1 MGTKKLTAIPTVSL
15 CGPDVAYAT
24 VWPRRS
30 DIRNVSHFVAKHL
43 GHTSAYATVWPGGS
57 DINIFAHFVTQILG
71 HTSAYATVWPRR
83 SD

>member
-30 DIRNVSHFVAKHL
+30 D
-43 GHTSAYATVWPGGS
+43 
-57 DINIFAHFVTQILG
+57 
-71 HTSAYATVWPRR
+71 
-83 SD
+83 